1 MLSGGKLRPHG
12 VFCGGSIPPAVS
24 SETNKLRLTFLS
36 DNSVEKTGFAGVFF
50 TGVAGRS
57 SGGVEVYTVHLPSKG
72 KKNVSPMYCQFVNC
86 TYRFSFGRQA
96 CIKRPVNYL
105 KHI

>member
-12 VFCGGSIPPAVS
+12 VFCGGSVPPAIS

-50 TGVAGRS
+50 TGVTGKWDSR
-57 SGGVEVYTVHLPSKG
+57 VVDVDTV
-72 KKNVSPMYCQFVNC
+72 QC
-86 TYRFSFGRQA
+86 T
-96 CIKRPVNYL
+96 CIQ
-105 KHI
+105 